1 MPAIK
6 DTIKAR
12 LSSLPELPGIYK
24 MLDKNGNIIYIG
36 KSKCLKKR
44 VKSYFTKTP
53 AWEKVKKMV
62 NLIAA
67 IDYEVTDTHLEARLL
82 ECALIKYHKPFFN
95 AQMKNDQQ
103 YVYLKVN
110 DYNTHNPLAVV
121 PEREDICYGPFR
133 SRSALQDIV
142 TALKNIYPISK
153 KDGSYQLKYNLFPL
167 TMNRQEYTD
176 NQQVLLKL
184 FDVPEELSDLIIVI
198 QLRMKEAS
206 SEFRFE
212 TAAMYRDLLP
222 RLTHLQKGIDG
233 YTALQ
238 TRNIIL
244 KLPTP
249 GGIKLFY
256 IAEGNIVH
264 KKLYKA
270 FNKNTLENFI
280 NKGTIVRNKLKAEN
294 KYQEEWFL
302 SVDSALPLTEKMT
315 IDFRD
320 ILFSEILS
328 LPEEMVIYL

>member
-1 MPAIK
+1 MSEIK

-62 NLIAA
+62 NLIAE
-67 IDYEVTDTHLEARLL
+67 INYEVTDTHLEARLL
-82 ECALIKYHKPFFN
+82 ECELIKYYKPFFN

-110 DYNTHNPLAVV
+110 AYNMHNPLAVIH
-121 PEREDICYGPFR
+121 EREGTCYGPFR
-133 SRSALQDIV
+133 SRSVLTDIV
-142 TALKNIYPISK
+142 TSLKNIYPITKNES
-153 KDGSYQLKYNLFPL
+153 SYQLTYNLLPL
-167 TMNRQEYTD
+167 TMNRQEYID
-176 NQQVLLKL
+176 NRQVLLEL
-184 FDVPEELSDLIIVI
+184 FDTPGELSKLIEVI
-198 QLRMKEAS
+198 QLKMMEAS

-212 TAAMYRDLLP
+212 TASMYRDLLP
-222 RLTHLQKGIDG
+222 CIRHLQKGIEG
-233 YTALQ
+233 FTALM
-238 TRNIIL
+238 TRNIVL

-249 GGIKLFY
+249 KGIKLFY
-256 IAEGNIVH
+256 IKNGTMIH

-270 FNKNTLENFI
+270 FNKNSLANFI
-280 NKGTIVRNKLKAEN
+280 NKGNLLVDKLKTEDTPQ
-294 KYQEEWFL
+294 KEWFL
-302 SVDSALPLTEKMT
+302 SVTSALPLTDKMT